1 MMKDSDIAVQFDQ
14 VTKSLGGRIV
24 LESLDFS
31 VPRGGIIGLAGAN
44 GCGKS
49 TCVRLLAGHLAPDMG
64 RVVINGRP
72 VAEVARLSDELS
84 ILGDMIGLPSG
95 LTVGRTV
102 KSMAGLLQ
110 LRQVE
115 LDTAVQALGLRDR
128 WREPVAKLSRGWQQ
142 RVKLAVALAG
152 RGSVL
157 VLDEPTNGLDAPG
170 KEWLAEV
177 LAARRELGQAIVIV
191 THEFPELEK
200 LADQIVILRRRA
212 VYSGPMVTADHY
224 SELLKVA

>member
-49 TCVRLLAGHLAPDMG
+49 PCVRLLAGHLAPDMG

-102 KSMAGLLQ
+102 KSLAGLLQ
-110 LRQVE
+110 WRQVE

-128 WREPVAKLSRGWQQ
+128 WREPVAKLSR
-142 RVKLAVALAG
+142 
-152 RGSVL
+152 
-157 VLDEPTNGLDAPG
+157 
-170 KEWLAEV
+170 
-177 LAARRELGQAIVIV
+177 
-191 THEFPELEK
+191 
-200 LADQIVILRRRA
+200 
-212 VYSGPMVTADHY
+212 
-224 SELLKVA
+224 